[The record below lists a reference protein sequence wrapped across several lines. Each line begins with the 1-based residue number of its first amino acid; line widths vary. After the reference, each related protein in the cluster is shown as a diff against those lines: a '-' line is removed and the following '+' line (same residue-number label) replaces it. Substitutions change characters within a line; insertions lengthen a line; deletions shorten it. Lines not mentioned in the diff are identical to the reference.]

1 MSDLLNINTLRVRHF
16 TRVVATLAFPSERTG
31 SFANSTG
38 VASRLPGLGNLWAAT
53 PAPTYLRRYRF
64 LMRSCHICSDNAS
77 QDRGEEMWGIAR
89 LTTGYVRLNP
99 NQYFRGSCFFLAKAC
114 LHELHSFDRT
124 TRDAH
129 LSEMAE
135 VSAAIW
141 NVFNPRKL
149 NYEALGNGAPH
160 LHWWLTPRYQSDPRP
175 FAPIWE
181 DLEFLRAQW
190 TDGCRPTAGER
201 ESLRSRL
208 LSALG
213 SRDVEIELSYR

>member
-1 MSDLLNINTLRVRHF
+1 M
-16 TRVVATLAFPSERTG
+16 G
-31 SFANSTG
+31 
-38 VASRLPGLGNLWAAT
+38 
-53 PAPTYLRRYRF
+53 
-64 LMRSCHICSDNAS
+64 SCHICTDNAS
-77 QDRGEEMWGIAR
+77 QDSGEGKWGVAR

-114 LHELHSFDRT
+114 VHELHSFDRT

-141 NVFNPRKL
+141 NVVNPRKL

-160 LHWWLTPRYQSDPRP
+160 LHWWLTPRYESDPRP

-190 TDGCRPTAGER
+190 TDGCRPRAEDR
-201 ESLRSRL
+201 ESLRSSL
-208 LSALG
+208 LTALA
-213 SRDVEIELSYR
+213 SRDVEIEMSYR